1 MAMKKIKDVVY
12 SEKYTASN
20 GEEKTRYTNCG
31 SLLQRDDGSLS
42 IKLEAIP
49 VGFTGWFNC
58 YDPKPR
64 EEGAGQRG
72 GGPVQQR
79 SEQPKPGRGAP
90 PSSDTFEED
99 AIPFISNRGRW

>member
-12 SEKYTASN
+12 SEKYTTGG

-31 SLLQRDDGSLS
+31 SVLERDDGSLS

-58 YDPKPR
+58 YDPKPK
-64 EEGAGQRG
+64 EGEQRQERSR
-72 GGPVQQR
+72 PQR
-79 SEQPKPGRGAP
+79 NAAP
-90 PSSDTFEED
+90 SGDSLADD
-99 AIPFISNRGRW
+99 SIPF

>member
-1 MAMKKIKDVVY
+1 MASKKIKDVVY
-12 SEKYTASN
+12 SEKYTSG

-31 SLLQRDDGSLS
+31 ALFEREDGSLS

-64 EEGAGQRG
+64 DG
-72 GGPVQQR
+72 
-79 SEQPKPGRGAP
+79 EQPGRQARPQRQQQPAP
-90 PSSDTFEED
+90 ADDFDSDS
-99 AIPFISNRGRW
+99 IPF